1 MMKIARAESVGA
13 VHTHTHTDSSLV
25 NDVVVNTTFM
35 CGAKNESMCNVINH
49 ENIICKRLE

>member
-1 MMKIARAESVGA
+1 MIKIAQAESVET
-13 VHTHTHTDSSLV
+13 VHTHTDSCLV
-25 NDVVVNTTFM
+25 NDVVENTTFM